1 MPKYKTSSGDIYNI
15 PETEVQSFLSVY
27 PDAVLVEEQGKEK
40 GLAKETAPAGPM
52 TEAQQ
57 KAVDTVS
64 VLEDTSSELPETKID
79 PIKWKDSKPS
89 EKAKMLQ
96 EEYGDQFKFDFNDP
110 TDPRTVTVSSA
121 NGAEQIFNLES
132 FDQARGG
139 YMSPESYTQE
149 QESEIQE
156 FEKFFIENASNEDE
170 AYNFITAGIKPDDY
184 ANLVTTTTVPTG
196 FNIGLSEVSG
206 SLDLAGTTEVISP
219 RKVDARQQRELI
231 DVTQGEVQKMYK
243 DPSSYG
249 IVDMPAF
256 YSAGFDAY
264 TEEEKHK
271 NLDLVY
277 QRVKENTGLNIDK
290 DSFVQIYDNIFRT
303 STQEA
308 AAQIDAEQ
316 NSMALSQEIINPDFE
331 KQMSAKI
338 EEDLDYSP
346 AEKRKKLLNDKK
358 QELLKE
364 KADLEARLND
374 AEGVEQVNQIRQNI
388 AQVEGNITKIDADIQ
403 KNAKVL
409 TISNPRMAEVNYV
422 IDPQLASQYFDRQTQ
437 AAEAYVGGVQANNPT
452 MTRYEAVQQA
462 YNNRI
467 LQLQFLQSQSTEE
480 KITLD
485 LKPDK
490 GRSTTGAEN
499 KYYSSILSKLRKNGY
514 DLDDSGKTEVSLFN
528 LISLG
533 IKPDDLN
540 GVGVKTDEKDV
551 LKYRMFKETYD
562 DDYTNAKAIKRLLDL
577 QEAPEDIKKET
588 GLKNLAQNALISI
601 SRDIFGADP
610 ETQEK
615 IATLGQGERSRLILD
630 RLNEVAAEENILYND
645 EIIKFTK
652 EDLEAFERTFMESVT
667 EGTGQMTGTLLEIMA
682 IQAMSGGVLNATGAA
697 QILSNLKKGDK
708 FARAYYHLTSALIE
722 ETNMQLAGFKPTSGA
737 AFYTVGALNRY
748 LSPFKQRL
756 RSFDPIYQK
765 ATAGPSGAVA
775 MEFAGITE
783 NLYDD
788 LMDNK
793 DFSAAFNELYGDLD
807 EVTKR
812 MMVNSMMFGALQI
825 PHIKKTDWMS
835 TGAKID
841 ARTNITKER
850 KDLES
855 RLPFIEIPA
864 EKTEMQAKIDGLVK
878 AEANLDMYIAQ
889 ETGAA
894 DLNPKSPTFEADL
907 NRLYV
912 EPINKVLKEKM
923 PDFKGM
929 TVRVGSGE
937 AFRANNDFEFASDTA
952 VWNDKTNEVFVDI
965 SRPGDIVSRVL
976 HEATH
981 GAMSAYFE
989 ANPSARKSFNKK
1001 MGEIFSNQVLG
1012 RDYMGNRFEGRDLTN
1027 RIEKEYKEEKLT
1039 EEQKSEEYIANMIE
1053 MLTQPEFYFTEVAPT
1068 FISELR
1074 QEFRRRQDYAGLDA
1088 TPIPQTAK
1096 ELVQYFADLGYQ
1108 ARTGG
1113 GTFNAS
1119 IFAQLDEIDL
1129 FMVES
1134 GDAAALKRSKNAE
1147 QRASVM
1153 KSKDSYDNVNKTHE
1167 ELVEWREK
1175 EAERSARVFEREA
1188 DTDKAI
1194 EIIDRQNAEFI
1205 QKHEE
1210 KILAAAQ
1217 PTIVAAANKR
1227 FAVNGEVN
1235 KGILRGGRTYNEF
1248 KTDLESLYLEI
1259 YRTYDPAKDK
1269 NNIGVARQTSNLFNL
1284 RTYAEGGKLA
1294 DKGPLTRETVD
1305 QDLESIISKNSGY
1318 NYYASEKDVLLE
1330 NFENQD
1336 LSPAARRKAATT
1348 IDGLIDLTVD
1358 LNISE
1363 QNIEKIVDAIDKSG
1377 IKQEDINYK
1386 TLQAFNAEGNVS
1398 NEIFLDA
1405 IGLTIRYPETAAKR
1419 GQVDKK
1425 ATTQA
1430 QVEWLQNPQNA
1441 ELLHNILP
1449 LQLRV
1454 TPTGLSQ
1461 ATGIKKSVLDRYY
1474 IKGTERAKSRLG
1486 ASTSG
1491 PYPQVKVPLVKDGV
1505 FDHAKFLDILMPG
1518 GVEKLSAGDATVVN
1532 ALFAEMGKATYNQV
1546 YRFKILAD
1554 KATKEQ
1560 LEAVKDGSSDRL
1572 KSKLSEFQKTIE
1584 SQKTTVSE
1592 KRRAAF
1598 AILEDPDITD
1608 QEKVNFI
1615 NSIDKAFWNQNMAD
1629 FNERVVRDLKLKYK
1643 DQDVLNAEI
1652 ISSYMTEVK
1661 FLETRRQTEGI
1672 YDSNPG
1678 INLPKD
1684 NRTKGQYEVALENAL
1699 SLIPKDKTFAT
1710 SSSQVQKAIL
1720 NTLGS
1725 SHSNFTIDGQRI
1737 TKKNLGKGKS
1747 MSDAQLFDKI
1757 MELSGVYDPKV
1768 DAVKPSEIKGKSS
1781 KTNEYNVTSGK
1792 IYYSRKKFEQRI
1804 EEAEKITDETERNL
1818 AIEKAIELFKQ
1829 ESSVE
1834 GKTYKESQQ
1843 ERQDFLV
1850 DFYENLTNQ
1859 IINAKTKEAQMEI
1872 LNGAFDLLQLQTS
1885 RGTGIV
1891 RDMIPFKYLTTEYSV
1906 PEANKAAYR
1915 VEHFLP
1921 IAKITDNFIKSSIK
1935 FINSNGNI
1943 PKYRYKQS
1951 IYANVKRAEQG
1962 LITEYAR
1969 KAIDAGGNTQR
1980 TFWETVNEI
1989 PKESLVYMRDLFT
2002 ESNQNLA
2009 QVLAKEALKNNIK
2022 VDEAQ
2027 SQKTALGEQTAAYM
2041 ENAAGYDATTNQHKK
2056 IYKEATGESLGK
2068 DVETSTESFMAL
2080 ESVEAQRVEQR
2091 ATVMKAKSLNRQFN
2105 DMLEEKTGWKSTRV
2119 FSQAEAQ
2126 SLGRKAGKVR
2136 LISSSAQDFEGLNYR
2151 ILARGKR
2158 GEEQQQWFE
2167 ENLYRPL
2174 GQAELST
2181 AAYRRRL
2188 FQDFAAAKKEL
2199 KIKGLQD
2206 KVADTGFTKEQA
2218 VRVYIWNKQ
2227 DMKVPGT
2234 KKGEVAL
2241 LSRVVKNDP
2250 KLQAFADKLIS
2261 ITKQD
2266 GYVEPNEAWAYGSIS
2281 TDLNQGIRA
2290 NTRTRFLR
2298 QFISNVDEIYSE
2310 ANLNKLEA
2318 SFGTAYRK
2326 SLEKTLTR
2334 IKSGRNR
2341 LLTGEVDPDASRI
2354 LNYINNSTGVI
2365 MFLNTRSATLQ
2376 LTSMTNFVNYTDNNI
2391 FKAGAAFANQP
2402 QYWKDFV
2409 TLFNSDYL
2417 RDRRGGNKINIAE
2430 NEITEAANN
2439 SKNKAA
2445 GVVTYILSKGFL
2457 PTQMADSFAIASGG
2471 ASFYRN
2477 RIKTYEKQGF
2487 DTKTAE
2493 RKAYE
2498 DFYELAEKSQQSS
2511 KPQRISQQQAGPI
2524 GRTVLAFANTPSQ
2537 YARLM
2542 EKAYLDLV
2550 NNRGSKRA
2558 NAGKIAYYGA
2568 VQNVMFNFLQQAY
2581 FTLLNEEE
2589 AAPGTAAERRQQ
2601 EKQKAKTIEMLNGM
2615 ADSILRG
2622 MGWQGAATSTVKNI
2636 ALDLYKRSKKDRP
2649 EYQDSFMEMLD
2660 FSPPIGTKL
2669 KKVRNAFMAIDKAGG
2684 FEKAAKAPLDIDNPY
2699 ITAGANLTAGV
2710 ANIPLDRLQTKI
2722 QNIQGVMDEQNEEWQ
2737 RLMMFLGWPDWQLD
2751 MEKARTQQ
2759 RSTQDN
2765 LKLKNIRLPKI
2776 KL

>member
-1 MPKYKTSSGDIYNI
+1 MFDKEEYAKQLFAQGLS
-15 PETEVQSFLSVY
+15 TEE
-27 PDAVLVEEQGKEK
+27 VLKKLKEYDQNKNFQK
-40 GLAKETAPAGPM
+40 GPAKETAPAGPM

-96 EEYGDQFKFDFNDP
+96 KEYGDQFKFDFNDP

-121 NGAEQIFNLES
+121 NGAEQTFNLAET
-132 FDQARGG
+132 QAAPGFSSIGAGEYGG
-139 YMSPESYTQE
+139 GQMSLETVPQ
-149 QESEIQE
+149 SEIQE

-170 AYNFITAGIKPDDY
+170 AYNFVTTGIKPGDY
-184 ANLVTTTTVPTG
+184 ATFISEAQPQASGFSGINVMVQPTMQK
-196 FNIGLSEVSG
+196 
-206 SLDLAGTTEVISP
+206 A
-219 RKVDARQQRELI
+219 DAQQQRELT
-231 DVTQGEVQKMYK
+231 DVTQGEIQKMYK

-290 DSFVQIYDNIFRT
+290 DSFVKIYDNVFQR

-316 NSMALSQEIINPDFE
+316 NSMALSQEVINPDFE
-331 KQMSAKI
+331 KQVSTQI
-338 EEDLDYSP
+338 EKDLDYD
-346 AEKRKKLLNDKK
+346 AAQKRKKDLLVKK
-358 QELLKE
+358 REQEKELKNLQARLT
-364 KADLEARLND
+364 KADGD
-374 AEGVEQVNQIRQNI
+374 EQVNEIKQNI
-388 AQVEGNITKIDADIQ
+388 ATVQGNIKNIDANIE
-403 KNAKVL
+403 KNARVL
-409 TISNPRMAEVNYV
+409 KMSGKEGFEYET
-422 IDPQLASQYFDRQTQ
+422 DPQLASQYFSRQTQ
-437 AAEAYVGGVQANNPT
+437 AAEAYVSGVQSNNPT

-462 YNNRI
+462 YNNRV
-467 LQLQFLQSQSTEE
+467 LQLQLLQNQSTEE

-485 LKPDK
+485 LKPADVQ
-490 GRSTTGAEN
+490 STVPGQKT
-499 KYYSSILSKLRKNGY
+499 KLYSPILSTLRKNGY
-514 DLDDSGKTEVSLFN
+514 DVDDSGKAEVSLFN

-540 GVGVKTDEKDV
+540 GAGIETNEKDV

-577 QEAPEDIKKET
+577 EEAPEDIKKET
-588 GLKNLAQNALISI
+588 GLKNFAQNALISI

-630 RLNEVAAEENILYND
+630 RLNEVAQEENILYND
-645 EIIKFTK
+645 EIIKFTEK
-652 EDLEAFERTFMESVT
+652 DLEAFERTFMESVT
-667 EGTGQMTGTLLEIMA
+667 EGGGQMTGILLKIMA
-682 IQAMSGGVLNATGAA
+682 IQALSGGVLNATGAA
-697 QILSNLKKGDK
+697 DFLATLSKGDK
-708 FARAYYHLTSALIE
+708 FAKATAHLFKAGIE
-722 ETNMQLAGFKPTSGA
+722 EANMQLAGFKPTSGA
-737 AFYTVGALNRY
+737 AFYTIGALNKY
-748 LSPFKQRL
+748 LSPFRKTM
-756 RSFDPIYQK
+756 RSLDPLYQK
-765 ATAGPSGAVA
+765 ITAGPSGAVA

-783 NLYDD
+783 NAYDD

-793 DFSAAFNELYGDLD
+793 DFSVAFNELYGDFD
-807 EVTKR
+807 ETTKR
-812 MMVNSMMFGALQI
+812 VLVNSMMFGMLQL
-825 PHIKKTDWMS
+825 PHVKKTDFMS
-835 TGAKID
+835 TGAKIE
-841 ARTNITKER
+841 AKYELNREIT
-850 KDLES
+850 DLEQ
-855 RLPFIEIPA
+855 RLEKAETPEQKQEI
-864 EKTEMQAKIDGLVK
+864 QDQINGLVK
-878 AEANLDMYIAQ
+878 SVVELNSYIAQ
-889 ETGAA
+889 ETGVA
-894 DLNPKSPTFEADL
+894 DLNPESPTFEADL

-912 EPINKVLKEKM
+912 EPINNVLKEKI
-923 PDFKGM
+923 PDFKGV
-929 TVRVGSGE
+929 TLKTGSGE
-937 AFRANNDFEFASDTA
+937 AFRKNNGFENEVDSAFF
-952 VWNDKTNEVFVDI
+952 NRKTNEIFIDT
-965 SRPGDIVSRVL
+965 SKGDSVSTLL
-976 HEATH
+976 HESTH
-981 GAMSAYFE
+981 AALNAFFE
-989 ANPSARKSFNKK
+989 ANPEARKTFNTNVAD
-1001 MGEIFSNQVLG
+1001 IFSNEVIARTQTG
-1012 RDYMGNRFEGRDLTN
+1012 RRVEGLEMQQRL
-1027 RIEKEYKEEKLT
+1027 EELYKNENLT
-1039 EEQKSEEYIANMIE
+1039 EQQKSEEYIANMIE
-1053 MLTQPEFYFTEVAPT
+1053 LLTNPEFYFTEVAPT
-1068 FISELR
+1068 FISEIR

-1096 ELVQYFADLGYQ
+1096 ELVQYFTDLGYR
-1108 ARTGG
+1108 ARTGS
-1113 GTFNAS
+1113 FDAS
-1119 IFAQLDEIDL
+1119 IFGRLDEIEL
-1129 FMVES
+1129 FEVES
-1134 GDAAALKRSKNAE
+1134 GEAISQKQGETVIRTAEKMKGKGVYDALND
-1147 QRASVM
+1147 V
-1153 KSKDSYDNVNKTHE
+1153 Y
-1167 ELVEWREK
+1167 
-1175 EAERSARVFEREA
+1175 ERSENDLSSTNEF
-1188 DTDKAI
+1188 DTEIAKAGAPV
-1194 EIIDRQNAEFI
+1194 II
-1205 QKHEE
+1205 
-1210 KILAAAQ
+1210 
-1217 PTIVAAANKR
+1217 AAANKR
-1227 FAVNGEVN
+1227 WGSTPKNELRNGQ
-1235 KGILRGGRTYNEF
+1235 TYQDF
-1248 KTDLESLYLEI
+1248 VLDLTTLYI
-1259 YRTYDPAKDK
+1259 DIAKKYDPAKDVNDQGIDK
-1269 NNIGVARQTSNLFNL
+1269 QTSTLFNL
-1284 RTYAEGGKLA
+1284 RTYALA
-1294 DKGPLTRETVD
+1294 RELGDKGPMARETVD
-1305 QDLESIISKNSGY
+1305 TDLEAMIGRSSGY
-1318 NYYASEKDVLLE
+1318 NYRASESDAMTDH
-1330 NFENQD
+1330 FENIDLSFGKNKKGTVTENGLIVLESSLNLPKEYVENVVQSIEQSGAKIQD
-1336 LSPAARRKAATT
+1336 L
-1348 IDGLIDLTVD
+1348 
-1358 LNISE
+1358 
-1363 QNIEKIVDAIDKSG
+1363 
-1377 IKQEDINYK
+1377 NYK
-1386 TLQAFNAEGNVS
+1386 ALRSFYDKGETS
-1398 NEIFLDA
+1398 ITDFLDA
-1405 IGLTIRYPETAAKR
+1405 IGVTRRYEEGAKV
-1419 GQVDKK
+1419 GQINKN
-1425 ATTQA
+1425 ATTDA
-1430 QVEWLQNPQNA
+1430 MLEWLQVKDNA
-1441 ELLHNILP
+1441 ELLYNILP
-1449 LQLRV
+1449 LSLRL
-1454 TPTGLSQ
+1454 TPSGLSQ

-1474 IKGTERAKSRLG
+1474 IKSTERVKSAEG
-1486 ASTSG
+1486 ASTAG
-1491 PYPQVKVPLVKDGV
+1491 AYPQVKMPMTKEGV
-1505 FDHAKFLDILMPG
+1505 FDHARFLEILMPDG
-1518 GVEKLSAGDATVVN
+1518 AKKLSGGDKSAIN
-1532 ALFAEMGKATYNQV
+1532 ALFSELGVATYNQV
-1546 YRFKILAD
+1546 YRQAKMAEGKTIQ
-1554 KATKEQ
+1554 E
-1560 LEAVKDGSSDRL
+1560 LEVIKDGASDKL
-1572 KSKLSEFQKTIE
+1572 FSKSIEKLIDTLNDPNSNY
-1584 SQKTTVSE
+1584 SD
-1592 KRRAAF
+1592 KRRAHNLIVADPNVSSELITRVIF
-1598 AILEDPDITD
+1598 AT
-1608 QEKVNFI
+1608 N
-1615 NSIDKAFWNQNMAD
+1615 KADWNKNMTQ
-1629 FNERVVRDLKLKYK
+1629 FNEAYFNQLKQKGYTGER
-1643 DQDVLNAEI
+1643 LNDKFIEDYLSA
-1652 ISSYMTEVK
+1652 VD
-1661 FLETRRQTEGI
+1661 FLELRSNTFKQKGLEI
-1672 YDSNPG
+1672 YRDNVGTDVSG
-1678 INLPKD
+1678 ERAQNLQD
-1684 NRTKGQYEVALENAL
+1684 LELKTVL
-1699 SLIPKDKTFAT
+1699 SLIPEGQTFADLPRQTQQIIKETLGANQKDFKINGKQTGPAALGKNNVEWFDNYFKITKGDNFKASEQRGTSKQQAYEVSSSRIRDAVFDNTGYARELLRSEQIEDITLREQEANRLAENFKQRLSYKGKTF
-1710 SSSQVQKAIL
+1710 Q
-1720 NTLGS
+1720 
-1725 SHSNFTIDGQRI
+1725 
-1737 TKKNLGKGKS
+1737 
-1747 MSDAQLFDKI
+1747 
-1757 MELSGVYDPKV
+1757 
-1768 DAVKPSEIKGKSS
+1768 
-1781 KTNEYNVTSGK
+1781 
-1792 IYYSRKKFEQRI
+1792 
-1804 EEAEKITDETERNL
+1804 ETQ
-1818 AIEKAIELFKQ
+1818 A
-1829 ESSVE
+1829 
-1834 GKTYKESQQ
+1834 
-1843 ERQDFLV
+1843 ERQRLLV
-1850 DFYENLTNQ
+1850 DFYKSLANQ
-1859 IINAKTKEAQMEI
+1859 IIEANPENKLKVLGSI
-1872 LNGAFDLLQLQTS
+1872 TDFLQLQS
-1885 RGTGIV
+1885 PRGDGLN
-1891 RDMIPFKYLTTEYSV
+1891 RAMIPFDVLTTEISY
-1906 PEANKAAYR
+1906 PKTKGKLAGKLQTAYR
-1915 VEHFLP
+1915 IEHFTP
-1921 IAKITDNFIKSSIK
+1921 VAKGNQMFVKGAKDFIDGKLSETNFLKDLEIDIKYLS
-1935 FINSNGNI
+1935 
-1943 PKYRYKQS
+1943 
-1951 IYANVKRAEQG
+1951 QG
-1962 LITEYAR
+1962 LITEGVRAEL
-1969 KAIDAGGNTQR
+1969 DAGGNTSR
-1980 TFWETVNEI
+1980 KFFNALTEI
-1989 PKESLVYMRDLFT
+1989 PKENLMYMLDI
-2002 ESNQNLA
+2002 SGQQNQNLA
-2009 QVLAKEALKNNIK
+2009 ESLAKQAAEYNVKASEAPAEPTSAL
-2022 VDEAQ
+2022 EANTI
-2027 SQKTALGEQTAAYM
+2027 SILENQKGYQEARNRNAKTLEQ
-2041 ENAAGYDATTNQHKK
+2041 
-2056 IYKEATGESLGK
+2056 ATGEPTSPKLDVNGK
-2068 DVETSTESFMAL
+2068 VFDEMVA
-2080 ESVEAQRVEQR
+2080 VEANNVEQIS
-2091 ATVMKAKSLNRQFN
+2091 TTMKAKSLNRQFN
-2105 DMLEEKTGWKSTRV
+2105 DILEEKTGWKSTRV

-2126 SLGRKAGKVR
+2126 SLGQKAGKVR

-2188 FQDFAAAKKEL
+2188 FQDFDAAKKEL

-2589 AAPGTAAERRQQ
+2589 AVPGTAAERKQQ

-2622 MGWQGAATSTVKNI
+2622 MGWQGAATSTVKNV
-2636 ALDLYKRSKKDRP
+2636 ALDLYKRSKRDRP

-2660 FSPPIGTKL
+2660 FSPPVGTKL

-2710 ANIPLDRLQTKI
+2710 ANVPLDRLQAKI

-2751 MEKARTQQ
+2751 DKKPRSQQ
-2759 RSTQDN
+2759 GSTKDN